1 MIAYTPIDIKC
12 KIPDHNLL
20 VDYIEENYITNLQ
33 ETYGYT
39 SKLCSIASRN
49 VVLDWRDANEIFA
62 DHTGDE
68 LYFAP
73 NVTSLFPELINI
85 VNLLPYK
92 EIIGMALSL
101 HTNFLA
107 SHRDEIMNLG
117 VYSPERY
124 NVLLSPHYKQDSFF
138 ICKENDSEKVYPK
151 ILEDYP
157 IYAFNNN
164 ETYHG
169 ADIVLD
175 RRVILICAGV
185 LDDQKHVELVN
196 RSAEKFKEYVIR
208 Y

>member
-1 MIAYTPIDIKC
+1 MIVYTPIDIKC
-12 KIPDHNLL
+12 NVPDHKLL

-49 VVLDWRDANEIFA
+49 EVLDWRDANEIFA

-68 LYFAP
+68 LYLAP
-73 NVTSLFPELINI
+73 KVTELFPELISI
-85 VNLLPYK
+85 VESLPYT
-92 EIIGMALSL
+92 EIIGMALNL

-107 SHRDEIMNLG
+107 SHRDEIINLG
-117 VYSPERY
+117 AYSPERY
-124 NVLLSPHYKQDSFF
+124 NVLLSPHYEQDSFF
-138 ICKENDSEKVYPK
+138 ICKENNSEKIYPK
-151 ILEDYP
+151 ILKDHP

-164 ETYHG
+164 EVYHG

-175 RRVILICAGV
+175 NRVILICSGL
-185 LDDQKHVELVN
+185 LDKQKHIELIN
-196 RSAEKFKEYVIR
+196 QSAEKFKDYVIR